1 MIINPDNF
9 FKTYREAF
17 GERLNQSQVDGL
29 NDLIKF
35 FKFTPKCPALNQ
47 AAYMLA
53 TIKHE
58 CANTWLPIEERGTAA
73 YFDKY
78 DPPTKIAKR
87 LGNKKRG
94 DGITYKGR
102 GYVQITGRANYAKMN
117 AALKIPEALNLI
129 QHPKNALQP
138 ALSFEIMV
146 YGMTKGTFTGKKLDD
161 YINHVTTDYKNARRI
176 INGMDDAD
184 LIAGY
189 AEKFE
194 VILKQSV

>member
-1 MIINPDNF
+1 MNINSERF
-9 FKTYREAF
+9 FKAYREAF
-17 GERLNQSQVDGL
+17 EERLNQSQVDGL

-35 FKFTPKCPALNQ
+35 FKFTPKCPEINQ

-78 DPPTKIAKR
+78 DPPTTIAKR
-87 LGNKKRG
+87 LGNRIRG
-94 DGITYKGR
+94 DGLKYKGR

-117 AALKIPEALNLI
+117 AALGVQEALNLI
-129 QHPKNALQP
+129 QHPKNVLQP

-146 YGMTKGTFTGKKLDD
+146 YGMTKGVFTGKKLDD
-161 YINHVTTDYKNARRI
+161 YINHVSKDYKNARRI

-194 VILKQSV
+194 DILKQSV